1 MNKQN
6 IALALTATGIIM
18 NIVATVMMIVQAF
31 KVIGFSRL
39 MMMNELGLWVELF
52 KADVSYSL
60 TIVAMGVVAFIIW
73 FAGKVV
79 SQMVA
84 DEEGQKAKEWYKLS
98 K

>member
-6 IALALTATGIIM
+6 IALALTATGIIL
-18 NIVATVMMIVQAF
+18 NIVTTIMVIVHAIQ
-31 KVIGFSRL
+31 VIGFSRL

-52 KADVSYSL
+52 KANPAYAL
-60 TIVAMGVVAFIIW
+60 TVIGMSVVAFIIW
-73 FAGKVV
+73 FTGKVI

-84 DEEGQKAKEWYKLS
+84 DEEAQKAKEWYKLS